1 MTDDRLSGVSTVK
14 TQRAGHLGRIILDRP
29 SHLNAVDL
37 NMAEGISRVLDAW
50 QNDPGVQVIL
60 LQSSSPRAFCAGGDL
75 KALHGLIAQEG
86 TDRAFQAMSGVY
98 AVMRKI
104 AAYPK
109 PTVSFLDGIA
119 MGGGIGLGGHATY
132 RVVTENSVIAMP
144 ETGIGLTPDAG
155 GSWILSRAP
164 GFSGLRLAV
173 TGNRMNGIGAIMAG
187 FADRMVPAE
196 TLSDIAA
203 LLEKRGAHEVFALI
217 APIPAVNVQGLDGCY
232 DAPDLATAVKNLVE
246 RGGEEGQ
253 KDLMALSQACPFSV
267 QLAWEAWHRARNL
280 TTLDAAFEQEE
291 TLVSHL
297 IRRKDFTEGVRSKLI
312 DRDGAP
318 QWTPGTLPEVDMAE
332 VHACF
337 TR

>member
-1 MTDDRLSGVSTVK
+1 MTDDRLSGISTVK

-37 NMAEGISRVLDAW
+37 SMAEGISRVLDAW
-50 QNDPGVQVIL
+50 RDDSEVQVVL
-60 LQSSSPRAFCAGGDL
+60 FQSSSPRAFCAGGDL
-75 KALHGLIAQEG
+75 KALHALIAQQG
-86 TDRAFQAMSGVY
+86 TDVAFQAMSGVY

-119 MGGGIGLGGHATY
+119 MGGGIGLGGHTTY

-173 TGNRMNGIGAIMAG
+173 TGNRMNGIGAVMTG

-196 TLSDIAA
+196 ALPDIAA
-203 LLEKRGAHEVFALI
+203 LLEKRGVHEVFALI
-217 APIPAVNVQGLDGCY
+217 APVPPVDVQELDACY
-232 DAPDLATAVKNLVE
+232 DAPDLATAVRNLAE
-246 RGGEEGQ
+246 HGGEEGQ
-253 KDLMALSQACPFSV
+253 KDLITLSQACPFSV
-267 QLAWEAWHRARNL
+267 QLSWEAWHRARNL
-280 TTLDAAFEQEE
+280 TSLEAAFEQEE
-291 TLVSHL
+291 ALVSHL
-297 IRRKDFTEGVRSKLI
+297 VRRKDFIEGVRSRLI

-318 QWTPGTLPEVDMAE
+318 QWTPGTLAAVDMAE
-332 VHACF
+332 IHACF
-337 TR
+337 EG